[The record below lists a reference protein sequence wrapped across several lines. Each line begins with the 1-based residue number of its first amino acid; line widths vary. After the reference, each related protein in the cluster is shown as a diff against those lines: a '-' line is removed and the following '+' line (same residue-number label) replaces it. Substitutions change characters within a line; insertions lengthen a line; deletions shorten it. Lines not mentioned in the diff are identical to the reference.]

1 MLTARLSWRY
11 LWSVVSACLT
21 AGVLLL
27 GCTPEEA
34 LQPPQPP
41 QPSAEVSK
49 RLAALEE
56 CAARS
61 QRAVTAAADV
71 GVSTGA
77 LAPINSSIA
86 DAQDALDEAKK
97 LAQQSQHQ
105 EAAERITQGLEECEK
120 IDAMVAKARQDTA
133 ERKGRAQLVTEAE
146 VRLGPTAACIDSAR
160 QALRR
165 VSPVGAK
172 SADFA
177 TAKGALDSAG
187 AALKQARELLVQ
199 NDPKDALGRLDMAQ
213 ANCQTAQDAGA
224 KAAAQGVTSSPT
236 AKPRRSR

>member
-27 GCTPEEA
+27 GCAPEEA

-41 QPSAEVSK
+41 PPSAEVSK

-61 QRAVTAAADV
+61 QRAVTAAADA
-71 GVSTGA
+71 GVSAGA

-97 LAQQSQHQ
+97 LAQQSKQQ
-105 EAAERITQGLEECEK
+105 EAAERTTQGLEECEK

-133 ERKGRAQLVTEAE
+133 ERKVRAQLVTEAE
-146 VRLGPTAACIDSAR
+146 VRLGPTATCIDGAR
-160 QALRR
+160 QAVRR
-165 VSPVGAK
+165 V
-172 SADFA
+172 
-177 TAKGALDSAG
+177 SAG
-187 AALKQARELLVQ
+187 AALKQARELLAQ
-199 NDPKDALGRLDMAQ
+199 NDPKGALGRLDMAQ
-213 ANCQTAQDAGA
+213 ADCQTAQEAGA
-224 KAAAQGVTSSPT
+224 KAAVQGVTSSPA

>member
-11 LWSVVSACLT
+11 LWSIVSACLT

-27 GCTPEEA
+27 GCTPEEV

-97 LAQQSQHQ
+97 LAQQSKQQ
-105 EAAERITQGLEECEK
+105 EAAAPL
-120 IDAMVAKARQDTA
+120 
-133 ERKGRAQLVTEAE
+133 RKG
-146 VRLGPTAACIDSAR
+146 
-160 QALRR
+160 
-165 VSPVGAK
+165 
-172 SADFA
+172 
-177 TAKGALDSAG
+177 
-187 AALKQARELLVQ
+187 
-199 NDPKDALGRLDMAQ
+199 
-213 ANCQTAQDAGA
+213 
-224 KAAAQGVTSSPT
+224 
-236 AKPRRSR
+236 